1 MNSTQKKFKK
11 EMEKGLKNLKKKN
24 EQAYYNYIT
33 ANNLDNPEQRIKRE
47 KKERIKSIYK
57 KIASFITTIII
68 IGIATYFIYNKSS
81 NINTLANNIQ
91 IDKSNTQPENMKEQN
106 KQKEIINYINTVK
119 PYMENISAEIEKKN
133 NEVKQINSKNL
144 SQTEYIKD
152 IQSHNEI
159 VKNNLTN
166 IENTKAPDELNNYAN
181 QIKEGYELL
190 CNGYENESIY
200 FKTNN
205 QKYKQSA
212 DENYK
217 SSNDKLSG
225 GNKELIKILDENNI
239 KHK

>member
-1 MNSTQKKFKK
+1 MANKQKKFKK
-11 EMEKGLKNLKKKN
+11 EMEKGLKNLKKRN
-24 EQAYYNYIT
+24 EQAYYNYI
-33 ANNLDNPEQRIKRE
+33 AKNNLDNPEQRIKRE
-47 KKERIKSIYK
+47 KKERIKSICK
-57 KIASFITTIII
+57 NIVSLITTIII
-68 IGIATYFIYNKSS
+68 IGIATYFIYNKYL
-81 NINTLANNIQ
+81 NINTIANDIQSKKNSVQPSNIQ
-91 IDKSNTQPENMKEQN
+91 EQN

-119 PYMENISAEIEKKN
+119 PYMENISVEIEKKN

-144 SQTEYIKD
+144 SQSEYIKN
-152 IQSHNEI
+152 IQIHNEI

-166 IENTKAPDELNNYAN
+166 IENTKAPDKLNNYAN

-217 SSNDKLSG
+217 SSNDKLSS

>member
-1 MNSTQKKFKK
+1 
-11 EMEKGLKNLKKKN
+11 MEKGLKNLKKKN

-47 KKERIKSIYK
+47 KKERIKNIYK

-91 IDKSNTQPENMKEQN
+91 TNKNSAQPENTQEQN

-144 SQTEYIKD
+144 SKTEYIKD
-152 IQSHNEI
+152 IQTYNEI

-217 SSNDKLSG
+217 SSNDKLSS
-225 GNKELIKILDENNI
+225 GNKELLKILDENNI

>member
-1 MNSTQKKFKK
+1 MANKQKKFKK
-11 EMEKGLKNLKKKN
+11 EMEKGLKNLKKRN
-24 EQAYYNYIT
+24 EQAYYNYI
-33 ANNLDNPEQRIKRE
+33 AENNLDNPEQRLKRE
-47 KKERIKSIYK
+47 RKERIKSICK
-57 KIASFITTIII
+57 NIASFITTIII
-68 IGIATYFIYNKSS
+68 IGIATYFIYNKYL
-81 NINTLANNIQ
+81 NINTITNDIQTNKNSVQPSNIQ
-91 IDKSNTQPENMKEQN
+91 EQN
-106 KQKEIINYINTVK
+106 KQKEIINYINIVK
-119 PYMENISAEIEKKN
+119 PYMDNISAETEKKN

-144 SQTEYIKD
+144 SQTEYIKN
-152 IQSHNEI
+152 IQAHIEI

-166 IENTKAPDELNNYAN
+166 IESTKAPDELNNYAN

-217 SSNDKLSG
+217 SSNDKLSS
-225 GNKELIKILDENNI
+225 GNKELLKILDENNI